1 MDIIF
6 LDIDGVLRTTA
17 SDIWWSDKLIQP
29 IPDSIF
35 KRRFSPTSVSLINQL
50 DNITKAKIVITSTW
64 KTFYK
69 FEDLKKELFSRGLVS
84 DIIDITPVLQNRGTE
99 IQCWLD
105 INSVNKY
112 AVIDDNINDIIGH
125 INPGKIIKCSPSI
138 GFTEIEFEKAI
149 AQMNKTMANDIETLF
164 ILPTPELSAIN
175 STIIRDIVRNGG
187 DASPFVPVGV
197 DLKL

>member
-1 MDIIF
+1 MANALFNVALIIT
-6 LDIDGVLRTTA
+6 IRDGPDFIKA
-17 SDIWWSDKLIQP
+17 SDLAVLHQKDFVQANE
-29 IPDSIF
+29 
-35 KRRFSPTSVSLINQL
+35 VQA
-50 DNITKAKIVITSTW
+50 KAKIVITSTW

-149 AQMNKTMANDIETLF
+149 
-164 ILPTPELSAIN
+164 
-175 STIIRDIVRNGG
+175 
-187 DASPFVPVGV
+187 
-197 DLKL
+197 DLLA